1 MMIRRMKQTC
11 LGVLLIVAALLT
23 GCAKDAAVE
32 QQRWHVNIKAD
43 RQGDDALTRSL
54 YLDGSS
60 ALKAQWTGS
69 EVLKVYNSSNVE
81 VGTLTASA
89 NLTGGSTT
97 LTGDLT
103 ADVSIGD
110 KLYIW
115 SPSNTPDYTVQDGTV
130 DGTNGISAKDYIK
143 AEIEVEAK
151 DNANHILKT
160 SDASFVHQQSFT
172 KFSVTPAVHSL
183 KISATGMSDI
193 TATLDGTTEGNDFY
207 VAMPNTGGS
216 EKSFTFT
223 GTTNASVAYSATKSK
238 QLVDGNYYTGSMDLK
253 TAGSI
258 TCTTTA
264 LSFSASNGANATITK
279 TGVSCSGG
287 SISVSSSDN
296 SYCTVSYSSGTI
308 TVKRVSEAAWTATIT
323 VSLTPDAN
331 HTAPTDETFTVSAT
345 AYVDPGV
352 AVGSATSS
360 HIGKIIGANGKIYD
374 NVTLANQYSAA
385 RAMIVYVGSAGTAD
399 ASSATYKGLAIA
411 LTDASTGSAWYGTSS
426 SYSSTCVYQ
435 NSTFSNHHGYADMK
449 GIANTNQMANKTGNC
464 SSHTTHAAATAAK
477 NYSSTVAVPANCSQ
491 WFLPTSGQ
499 WLRFFRNSTLNLT
512 WSDWGWAAGTGSD
525 NFNKVNK
532 MFTDA
537 GASSAVFS
545 SGVGYWSSSGYGT
558 NYAVGM
564 WFHSSDGVSVS
575 GHLKYYAPRVRAFL
589 AF

>member
-1 MMIRRMKQTC
+1 MIRRIKQTC
-11 LGVLLIVAALLT
+11 LGVLLLMAALFT
-23 GCAKDAAVE
+23 GCAEDAAVE
-32 QQRWHVNIKAD
+32 QQRWHVSIKAD
-43 RQGDDALTRSL
+43 RPDDDALTRSL
-54 YLDGSS
+54 YLDGT

-130 DGTNGISAKDYIK
+130 AGANGISAKDYIK

-151 DNANHILKT
+151 DDANHILNT
-160 SDASFVHQQSFT
+160 TNATFEHQQSFT

-183 KISATGMSDI
+183 TIAAEGMSDI
-193 TATLDGTTEGNDFY
+193 TATLDGTTEDNDFY

-258 TCTTTA
+258 TCPTTE
-264 LSFSASNGANATITK
+264 LSFCASNGANATITR
-279 TGVSCSGG
+279 TGVSSSGG

-345 AYVDPGV
+345 AYYDPGV
-352 AVGSATSS
+352 AFDNVTSS
-360 HIGKIIGANGKIYD
+360 HKGYYIAKNGKAYSTMD
-374 NVTLANQYSAA
+374 LANQYSTA
-385 RAMIVYVGSAGTAD
+385 VGYICYAGSVD
-399 ASSATYKGLAIA
+399 KYFSKFIAIA
-411 LTDASTGSAWYGTSS
+411 LNDAHTTYTTYSDAQSKVGTYASNNAVTVGSTTYNTNSGSSGSSCYDVVTNSTSTASNTRTGSAVKGWRIPTVTDWRYIFHGLGNGTPSATS
-426 SYSSTCVYQ
+426 PV
-435 NSTFSNHHGYADMK
+435 GVGA
-449 GIANTNQMANKTGNC
+449 GNTYYLNGGT
-464 SSHTTHAAATAAK
+464 
-477 NYSSTVAVPANCSQ
+477 
-491 WFLPTSGQ
+491 
-499 WLRFFRNSTLNLT
+499 LRFAINSACGYTLQ
-512 WSDWGWAAGTGSD
+512 SD
-525 NFNKVNK
+525 F
-532 MFTDA
+532 
-537 GASSAVFS
+537 
-545 SGVGYWSSSGYGT
+545 YWSSSEFSGGTDDAWRYNFYAIYG
-558 NYAVGM
+558 
-564 WFHSSDGVSVS
+564 S
-575 GHLKYYAPRVRAFL
+575 GFDASGKTDVYNVRAVF
-589 AF
+589 AY

>member
-1 MMIRRMKQTC
+1 MMIRLLKQTIW
-11 LGVLLIVAALLT
+11 GVLLLAAALLA
-23 GCAKDAAVE
+23 GCAEDATVE
-32 QQRWHVNIKAD
+32 QQRWHVSIKAD
-43 RQGDDALTRSL
+43 RQNDDALTRSL
-54 YLDGSS
+54 YLDGT
-60 ALKAQWTGS
+60 ALKAKWTGT
-69 EVLKVYNSSNVE
+69 EVLKVYNSSDEE

-115 SPSNTPDYTVQDGTV
+115 SPSNTPDYATQDGTV

-160 SDASFVHQQSFT
+160 SDATFEHQQSFT

-183 KISATGMSDI
+183 KISATGMPDI
-193 TATLDGTTEGNDFY
+193 TATLSGTTEGNNFY

-308 TVKRVSEAAWTATIT
+308 TVKRVSEADWTATIT

-331 HTAPTDETFTVSAT
+331 HTAPKDETFTVSAT
-345 AYVDPGV
+345 AYDPGV
-352 AVGSATSS
+352 AFDNVTSS
-360 HIGKIIGANGKIYD
+360 HKFYYIAKNGKAYS
-374 NVTLANQYSAA
+374 TMALANQYSTA
-385 RAMIVYVGSAGTAD
+385 VGCICYAGSVD
-399 ASSATYKGLAIA
+399 KYFSKFIAIA
-411 LTDASTGSAWYGTSS
+411 LNDALTTSTTYSDAQSEVGTYASNNAVTVGSITYNTNSGSSGSSCYDVVTNSTSTASNTRSGSAAKGWRIPTVTDWRYIFHGLGSGTPSATSPVGVGAES
-426 SYSSTCVYQ
+426 SYGNGNKLRYSI
-435 NSTFSNHHGYADMK
+435 NSVCG
-449 GIANTNQMANKTGNC
+449 NTA
-464 SSHTTHAAATAAK
+464 
-477 NYSSTVAVPANCSQ
+477 
-491 WFLPTSGQ
+491 
-499 WLRFFRNSTLNLT
+499 LR
-512 WSDWGWAAGTGSD
+512 
-525 NFNKVNK
+525 
-532 MFTDA
+532 
-537 GASSAVFS
+537 SSA
-545 SGVGYWSSSGYGT
+545 YWSSSESSS
-558 NYAVGM
+558 
-564 WFHSSDGVSVS
+564 SSDEAWRYNFGAYCFTVSDKALS
-575 GHLKYYAPRVRAFL
+575 FNTYVRAVF
-589 AF
+589 AY

>member
-1 MMIRRMKQTC
+1 MIRRIKQTG
-11 LGVLLIVAALLT
+11 LGVLLLMAALFT
-23 GCAKDAAVE
+23 GCAEDAVVE

-60 ALKAQWTGS
+60 ALKARWTGS

-115 SPSNTPDYTVQDGTV
+115 SPSNTPDYATQDGTV
-130 DGTNGISAKDYIK
+130 DGANGISAKDYIK

-151 DNANHILKT
+151 DDANHILKT
-160 SDASFVHQQSFT
+160 SDASFEHQQSFT

-193 TATLDGTTEGNDFY
+193 TATLDGTEEGNDFY
-207 VAMPNTGGS
+207 VALPNTGGS
-216 EKSFTFT
+216 AKTFTLT
-223 GTTNASVAYSATKSK
+223 GTTYADVAFTASKSK
-238 QLVDGNYYTGSMDLK
+238 QLEDGKYYVAAMDLK
-253 TAGSI
+253 GEGAATLSSSSVSYGS
-258 TCTTTA
+258 TTGNKTVTV
-264 LSFSASNGANATITK
+264 SGNTGTVSASVTSGSGCSVSVSGTTIT
-279 TGVSCSGG
+279 
-287 SISVSSSDN
+287 
-296 SYCTVSYSSGTI
+296 I
-308 TVKRVSEAAWTATIT
+308 TRSTNNAFSATIT
-323 VSLTPDAN
+323 VTIAASTNYNSTTKAISVSG
-331 HTAPTDETFTVSAT
+331 TA
-345 AYVDPGV
+345 VDPGV

-411 LTDASTGSAWYGTSS
+411 LTDASTGSAWYGTNS

-435 NSTFSNHHGYADMK
+435 NSTFSNHYGYADMK

-499 WLRFFRNSTLNLT
+499 WLRFFRISTLNLT

-545 SGVGYWSSSGYGT
+545 SGTVYWSSSESNSYV
-558 NYAVGM
+558 AVYVG
-564 WFHSSDGVSVS
+564 FNSSLGVSVTS
-575 GHLKYYAPRVRAFL
+575 TNKYGTYRVRAFL

>member
-1 MMIRRMKQTC
+1 MMIRRIKQTC
-11 LGVLLIVAALLT
+11 LGVLLIVAALFT

-32 QQRWHVNIKAD
+32 QQRWHVSIKAD

-54 YLDGSS
+54 YLDGT

-103 ADVSIGD
+103 ANVSIGD

-115 SPSNTPDYTVQDGTV
+115 SPSNTPDYATQDGTV
-130 DGTNGISAKDYIK
+130 AGANGISAKDYIK

-151 DNANHILKT
+151 DDANHILNT
-160 SDASFVHQQSFT
+160 TNATFEHQQSFT

-193 TATLDGTTEGNDFY
+193 TATLDGTTEDNDFY

-258 TCTTTA
+258 TCTTSA

-345 AYVDPGV
+345 AYVDPV
-352 AVGSATSS
+352 VDFDNVTSS
-360 HIGKIIGANGKIYD
+360 HKGYYIAKNGKAYS
-374 NVTLANQYSAA
+374 TMALAAQYGTAA
-385 RAMIVYVGSAGTAD
+385 VARITYVGSVPGYFD
-399 ASSATYKGLAIA
+399 NFLAIA
-411 LTDASTGSAWYGTSS
+411 LEDASSKPAIWSTQMSAANTWASSHAVTVGSTTYNSCSTSAYDQVTDGGTTSKPKSSGAVKGWRVPSVTDWKYIFAGIGGKAVDNSTVTQGILYSSGTDSGGSDGSHRALLNKWCGQAWNATTTPQAVQSGIYGSS
-426 SYSSTCVYQ
+426 SERAEDASRT
-435 NSTFSNHHGYADMK
+435 
-449 GIANTNQMANKTGNC
+449 
-464 SSHTTHAAATAAK
+464 
-477 NYSSTVAVPANCSQ
+477 
-491 WFLPTSGQ
+491 
-499 WLRFFRNSTLNLT
+499 WLY
-512 WSDWGWAAGTGSD
+512 
-525 NFNKVNK
+525 NFNLSLFNY
-532 MFTDA
+532 A
-537 GASSAVFS
+537 GKSYNDYYVRAVFA
-545 SGVGYWSSSGYGT
+545 Y
-558 NYAVGM
+558 
-564 WFHSSDGVSVS
+564 
-575 GHLKYYAPRVRAFL
+575 
-589 AF
+589 

>member
-1 MMIRRMKQTC
+1 MMIRRIKQTC

-23 GCAKDAAVE
+23 GCAKDATVE
-32 QQRWHVNIKAD
+32 QQRWHVSIKAD
-43 RQGDDALTRSL
+43 RQNNDALTRSL
-54 YLDGSS
+54 YLDGT
-60 ALKAQWTGS
+60 ALKAQWSGT

-81 VGTLTASA
+81 VGTLTASM

-115 SPSNTPDYTVQDGTV
+115 SPSKTRDYSTQDGTV

-143 AEIEVEAK
+143 AEIEVQAK

-160 SDASFVHQQSFT
+160 SDATFEHQQSFT

-183 KISATGMSDI
+183 KIEAAGMSDI
-193 TATLDGTTEGNDFY
+193 TATLSGTTEGNNFY
-207 VAMPNTGGS
+207 VALPNTGGS
-216 EKSFTFT
+216 AKTFTLT
-223 GTTNASVAYSATKSK
+223 GTTYAGVAFTASKSK
-238 QLVDGNYYTGSMDLK
+238 QLEDGKYYVAAMDLK
-253 TAGSI
+253 GEGAATLSSSSVSYGS
-258 TCTTTA
+258 TTGNQTVTV
-264 LSFSASNGANATITK
+264 SGNTGTVSASVTSGSGCSVSVSGTTIT
-279 TGVSCSGG
+279 
-287 SISVSSSDN
+287 
-296 SYCTVSYSSGTI
+296 I
-308 TVKRVSEAAWTATIT
+308 TRSTNNAFSATIT
-323 VSLTPDAN
+323 VTIAASTNYNSTTKAISVSG
-331 HTAPTDETFTVSAT
+331 TAI
-345 AYVDPGV
+345 DPGV

-411 LTDASTGSAWYGTSS
+411 LTDASTSSAWYGTSS
-426 SYSSTCVYQ
+426 SDCNSTCVYQ
-435 NSTFSNHHGYADMK
+435 NNTFSNHYGYADMK